1 MPYFFKTKINSLT
14 AFETRGTWEVVND
27 YMAGPFLNYF
37 IKDKKNNRTIVL
49 EGFVFSPSVRKR
61 EYLIEIE
68 AIIRSLKIL

>member
-1 MPYFFKTKINSLT
+1 
-14 AFETRGTWEVVND
+14 VVND
-27 YMAGPFLNYF
+27 YMAGPFLNYY
-37 IKDKKNNRTIVL
+37 IKDSKNNRTLVV